1 MTANPPPE
9 FDPTPPQPRRHVWDR
24 PTLRII
30 GTTAIFLILIVLG
43 FAAYNLI
50 TDDEASGLRPGVGI
64 DHWHATYEIWICD
77 EKQPDL
83 ARFDAGIHTHGDGI
97 IHLHPF
103 DADEE
108 GPGAAL
114 GRFFEY
120 GGGLLTENEMRIPGT
135 DTAYVKGDTC
145 PDGDEASIT
154 VSVNGESVEFFP
166 LYIPQDGDQIVISFG
181 TTDSPPAESP
191 SPAP

>member
-1 MTANPPPE
+1 MTTDPPPE
-9 FDPTPPQPRRHVWDR
+9 LDPTPRPARRHVWDR

-30 GTTAIFLILIVLG
+30 GTTAIFLIFIVLG

-64 DHWHATYEIWICD
+64 DHWHATYEIWVCG

-83 ARFDAGIHTHGDGI
+83 ARFDAGIHTHGEGI

-103 DADEE
+103 ESSEE

-114 GRFFEY
+114 GKFFEY
-120 GGGLLTENEMRIPGT
+120 GGGLLTENEMRIPDT
-135 DTAYVKGDTC
+135 DTAYANGDTC
-145 PDGDEASIT
+145 PDGDEASI
-154 VSVNGESVEFFP
+154 SAWVNEEPLDDFA

-181 TTDSPPAESP
+181 TTDSPSAESP
-191 SPAP
+191 SPTP